1 MWPFRRR
8 PDRDLRRQLQAANE
22 ALRKRDLPTAITAYR
37 EVLAADPENLSALMN
52 LGTALHLSGQ
62 HTAAIEC
69 FEQALQR
76 DPANATAYVNLGAA
90 HGSLGHLDRAMKALL
105 KALDLAP
112 MKRDIHY
119 NLATLYLRKGEVV
132 RAMAELE
139 LELAIHPDHVPA
151 QKAVAELRRQQ
162 FGTR

>member
-8 PDRDLRRQLQAANE
+8 PGSDLRRRLKAANE
-22 ALRKRDLPTAITAYR
+22 ALRKRDLPAAIAAYG
-37 EVLAADPENLSALMN
+37 EVLATDPENQSALMN

-62 HTAAIEC
+62 HTAAIER
-69 FEQALQR
+69 FEQVLAH
-76 DPANATAYVNLGAA
+76 DPANATAYINLGAA
-90 HGSLGHLDRAMKALL
+90 HGSLGHLDRAMEALL
-105 KALDLAP
+105 KALELAP

-139 LELAIHPDHVPA
+139 LELAMHPDHVPA

-162 FGTR
+162 FGR

>member
-8 PDRDLRRQLQAANE
+8 PESDLRRRLQAANE
-22 ALRKRDLPTAITAYR
+22 ALRKRDLPTAITAYL
-37 EVLAADPENLSALMN
+37 EVLTADPENLSALMN

-62 HTAAIEC
+62 HTAAIER
-69 FEQALQR
+69 FGEVLAR
-76 DPANATAYVNLGAA
+76 DPGNATAYINLGAA
-90 HGSLGHLDRAMKALL
+90 HGSLGHLDRAMESLL
-105 KALDLAP
+105 KALELAP
-112 MKRDIHY
+112 MKRDVHY

-139 LELAIHPDHVPA
+139 LELAMHPDHVPA

-162 FGTR
+162 LGPR